1 MKELSTN
8 DIVVLVFTSALNLH
22 ERALSCQNTW
32 LQDFKFGY
40 LIGGNY
46 IDPKLKMI
54 SAGDV
59 IGEDYASASDKQYYG
74 LKKLY
79 EMNPDKKWFYI
90 TGCDAYIFSEN
101 LVNAL
106 SKFDSS
112 QDYYIGGDFFPA
124 EDFGFKYL
132 MPRGGAGFALSNSLV
147 KKLLSRFTEIISTIK
162 SFNPW
167 LQTACD
173 RTLCYFLLTMFNV
186 KPKYVKGF
194 YSWPPY
200 IYSEKH
206 PKVKYGDENGENHIT
221 PVIEKPIAFHALSIR
236 EMYILSSGKKLSKN
250 KLLIIFDKILKRI
263 SFKLKTK
270 SIVNKIFYRKHTTK
284 GYYQ

>member
-1 MKELSTN
+1 MEKLSAD

-46 IDPKLKMI
+46 IDPELKMI
-54 SAGDV
+54 SAGNFV
-59 IGEDYASASDKQYYG
+59 GEDYASASDKQYYG

-79 EMNPDKKWFYI
+79 EMHPDKKWFYI

-101 LVNAL
+101 LVNEL

-112 QDYYIGGDFFPA
+112 QDYYIGGDFYQA
-124 EDFGFKYL
+124 SISNIDFF
-132 MPRGGAGFALSNSLV
+132 MPRGGPGFALSRSLV
-147 KKLLSRFTEIISTIK
+147 AKILIRFDEIISIIET
-162 SFNPW
+162 FDPW

-173 RTLCYFLLTMFNV
+173 RTLCYFLLTMFGV
-186 KPKYVKGF
+186 KPTYVKGF
-194 YSWPPY
+194 YTWPPY
-200 IYSEKH
+200 FYSAKH
-206 PKVKYGDENGENHIT
+206 PKVRYGDEIGNNHIT
-221 PVIEKPIAFHALSIR
+221 PVISKPIAFHALSIR
-236 EMYILSSGKKLSKN
+236 EMYILSSGKKLNKN
-250 KLLIIFDKILKRI
+250 KLFILFDKILKKI

-270 SIVNKIFYRKHTTK
+270 SIINKTFYRNHKTK
-284 GYYQ
+284 GFYQ

>member
-1 MKELSTN
+1 MEKLSTD

-54 SAGDV
+54 SAGSFV
-59 IGEDYASASDKQYYG
+59 GEDYASANDKQYYG

-79 EMNPDKKWFYI
+79 EMYPDKKWFYI
-90 TGCDAYIFSEN
+90 TGCDAYIFAEN

-124 EDFGFKYL
+124 SINNIEFL
-132 MPRGGAGFALSNSLV
+132 MPRGGPGFALSNSLV
-147 KKLLSRFTEIISTIK
+147 KKLLSHFEEIMSRIK
-162 SFNPW
+162 TFDSFY
-167 LQTACD
+167 QKACD
-173 RTLCYFLLTMFNV
+173 WTLCYFLLTLFRV
-186 KPKYVKGF
+186 KPSYVKGF
-194 YSWPPY
+194 YTWPPY

-206 PKVKYGDENGENHIT
+206 PKVRYGDENGENHIT
-221 PVIEKPIAFHALSIR
+221 SIIDKPIAFHCLSIR
-236 EMYILSSGKKLSKN
+236 EMYILSSGKKLYKN
-250 KLLIIFDKILKRI
+250 SFLIIFDKMLKKI

-270 SIVNKIFYRKHTTK
+270 SIVNRFFYKKHKTK
-284 GYYQ
+284 GFYQ